1 MRPSSNFSEAVGK
14 GGGSWSGDGKFSGNE
29 ELDIISHVGVRCC
42 QGEACRG
49 LTGDNQAP
57 NPDVWDLGRVGGR
70 AVVHVDELLSVREI

>member
-1 MRPSSNFSEAVGK
+1 MRPSFNFSEAVGK

-49 LTGDNQAP
+49 LTGDNQAMFGILGELEDEQLFMLM
-57 NPDVWDLGRVGGR
+57 NCCLFERYDL
-70 AVVHVDELLSVREI
+70 S